1 MKIAVAA
8 TNKNEKAEISTL
20 GARAPFYL
28 IFNEKGELLEALSN
42 PFAVGGGG
50 AGFSVAK
57 MLADKEV
64 ETMVAGEFGHNMLT
78 ALDERGIVHHEVSGN
93 AQEVVSGLLLE

>member
-8 TNKNEKAEISTL
+8 TNKSNNAEVSSI

-28 IFNEKGELLEALSN
+28 LFNEKGEFLEVLPN

-50 AGFSVAK
+50 AGFAVAK

-64 ETMVAGEFGHNMLT
+64 EIVVAGNFGPNMIG
-78 ALDERGIVHHEVSGN
+78 ALEERNLKHFEASGD
-93 AQEVVSGLLLE
+93 AQEAVLKIATQ

>member
-1 MKIAVAA
+1 MKIAVA
-8 TNKNEKAEISTL
+8 TTDDGKNAEISTM

-28 IFNEKGELLEALSN
+28 LFNEKGEFLEALSN

-50 AGFSVAK
+50 AGFAVAK

-64 ETMVAGEFGHNMLT
+64 EMVVASNFGPNMID
-78 ALDERGIVHHEVSGN
+78 ALEERNLKHFEASGD
-93 AQEVVSGLLLE
+93 AQEIALKIAIQ

>member
-8 TNKNEKAEISTL
+8 SNKSGAAEVSPM

-28 IFNEKGELLEALSN
+28 LFNEKGELSEALPN

-50 AGFSVAK
+50 AGFAVAK
-57 MLADKEV
+57 MLANKEV
-64 ETMVAGEFGHNMLT
+64 DVVIAGDFGPNMVG
-78 ALDERGIVHHEVSGN
+78 ALEERGLKHSEASGDAKEAALKIA
-93 AQEVVSGLLLE
+93 AQ